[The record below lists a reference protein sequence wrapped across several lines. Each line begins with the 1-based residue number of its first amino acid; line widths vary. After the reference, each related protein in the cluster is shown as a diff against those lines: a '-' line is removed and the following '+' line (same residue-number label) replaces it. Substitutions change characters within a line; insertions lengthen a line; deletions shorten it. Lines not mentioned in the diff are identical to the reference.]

1 MSPSIHYNYLIM
13 THLHDKKINN
23 INKQIKNKTNAKNIS
38 LDNTK
43 FQKKNDLCI
52 IL

>member
-1 MSPSIHYNYLIM
+1 MSPSIHYNYLIT

-38 LDNTK
+38 LNNTK
-43 FQKKNDLCI
+43 SNEKNNLCV